1 MAEMRWVGAAGA
13 SNMALS
19 FPLVPRGVGSAGL
32 RLRRLTI
39 LFITMLAG
47 LCNIQGTLEIG
58 VQLPD
63 AVQQSVGAIWC
74 QRHLKTSSI
83 PLLVPHT
90 VTGRKSGN
98 VIFLIGRDCSV

>member
-13 SNMALS
+13 SNTALS

-47 LCNIQGTLEIG
+47 LCRKPKER
-58 VQLPD
+58 
-63 AVQQSVGAIWC
+63 
-74 QRHLKTSSI
+74 QRSDLST
-83 PLLVPHT
+83 P
-90 VTGRKSGN
+90 
-98 VIFLIGRDCSV
+98 